1 MPSIILS
8 FVGQQDPVSDSTHEE
23 GSIVSLLHYLIA
35 EGQSIK
41 QVLLLYT
48 VDTQERAELTQGWL
62 MEQPFHLSQ
71 KAIALISVDIA
82 LSHDPINIT
91 LAVQAARQGLE
102 KAVIYCDKIDTLEFN
117 ASSGTPVMKS
127 AWSILQAAGYAP
139 NSRVWQVRNPKEQRE
154 NQSRVFQSNLQIL
167 RLEFDRK
174 VINQQL
180 QDYNYNGAA
189 ISLKASGLQAPI
201 PEALMQ
207 YGHRR
212 LSLDFEGAKEAI
224 IKLNKAIAPQWYS
237 EIELLNRQDPI
248 ALLRE
253 TYFNAVIELKNQ
265 QFSDFLVRVSQFQE
279 KALQYFVSQEIP
291 LPLPVF
297 FGQTQLF
304 WSDLRCQYPKLY
316 QFLKKYS
323 KGNIILKLKD
333 FPSRLVLLAILEYQ
347 AHPLLHD
354 LQTLNTYCEQR
365 NRYVHRLEGISS
377 LNDVPEILKVMR
389 SLLPKSHENAQV
401 NPFNTLNQAIIIE
414 LDALM

>member
-1 MPSIILS
+1 M
-8 FVGQQDPVSDSTHEE
+8 
-23 GSIVSLLHYLIA
+23 
-35 EGQSIK
+35 
-41 QVLLLYT
+41 
-48 VDTQERAELTQGWL
+48 
-62 MEQPFHLSQ
+62 
-71 KAIALISVDIA
+71 
-82 LSHDPINIT
+82 
-91 LAVQAARQGLE
+91 
-102 KAVIYCDKIDTLEFN
+102 
-117 ASSGTPVMKS
+117 
-127 AWSILQAAGYAP
+127 
-139 NSRVWQVRNPKEQRE
+139 RNPKEQRE

-180 QDYNYNGAA
+180 QDYNYNGAT

-291 LPLPVF
+291 LPLPIF

-304 WSDLRCQYPKLY
+304 WSDLCCQYPKLY

-323 KGNIILKLKD
+323 
-333 FPSRLVLLAILEYQ
+333 
-347 AHPLLHD
+347 
-354 LQTLNTYCEQR
+354 
-365 NRYVHRLEGISS
+365 
-377 LNDVPEILKVMR
+377 
-389 SLLPKSHENAQV
+389 
-401 NPFNTLNQAIIIE
+401 
-414 LDALM
+414 